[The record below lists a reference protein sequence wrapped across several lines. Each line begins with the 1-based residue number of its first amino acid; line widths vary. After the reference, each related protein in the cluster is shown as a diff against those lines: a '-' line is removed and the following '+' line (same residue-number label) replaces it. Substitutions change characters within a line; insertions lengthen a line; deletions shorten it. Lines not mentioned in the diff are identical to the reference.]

1 MSILAHAVPGVAF
14 GEPTVI
20 DPQNLTLLTVHQSS
34 IAIIMKTTFMLLL
47 ALSLVV
53 SNVAA
58 LPTTEVAAL
67 DAKYDGSDTASSDE
81 DYSEKVGWSP

>member
-1 MSILAHAVPGVAF
+1 
-14 GEPTVI
+14 
-20 DPQNLTLLTVHQSS
+20 
-34 IAIIMKTTFMLLL
+34 MKTTFMLLL

-58 LPTTEVAAL
+58 LPTTEVSHVDMVLSLSLVDRLCQVAAL